1 MTPDQKLQLARKF
14 LSVLSTPDESTVRS
28 VVADEMVW
36 SFPGSSVI
44 SGESHGVAGVMARA
58 KVIAA
63 HKVHVEIGRAVYG
76 YNGVAIFLHNTSS
89 ENGRVLDEHLA
100 AVFTF
105 RGDKIER
112 LDTYLSDVPM
122 VEAFF
127 G

>member
-1 MTPDQKLQLARKF
+1 MKAPSEAWLPTRWFGP
-14 LSVLSTPDESTVRS
+14 
-28 VVADEMVW
+28 
-36 SFPGSSVI
+36 SVI
-44 SGESHGVAGVMARA
+44 SGEILGVAGVMARA

-63 HKVHVEIGRAVYG
+63 HKVHVEIGHAVYG
-76 YNGVAIFLHNTSS
+76 CNGVAIFLHNASS
-89 ENGRVLDEHLA
+89 ENGRVLDERLA

-105 RGDKIER
+105 RGDKIGR